1 MRLFPIAVGLLV
13 AAPPPLAWAKTPL
26 ERTAD
31 LVELTRQLKNAEEG
45 QSLPTADREANA
57 AIYKRLDD
65 FYDFHTLA
73 SEPLEPH
80 KAKLTAAQ
88 QAKIK
93 PIFEE
98 LIRLVAYPKSGTF
111 LREAEYQIKTGPIAN
126 DTQMDVSAPKQDFKT
141 SVVFHWKSQG
151 STWRIID
158 VSFDGASLIQD
169 YKNQFGRIIS
179 KEGGDGLVKK
189 LSTRLEKER
198 QKQGV

>member
-1 MRLFPIAVGLLV
+1 MRCIFLAAGILAAAIPSIAQ
-13 AAPPPLAWAKTPL
+13 AKTPI
-26 ERTAD
+26 ERTTD
-31 LVELTRQLKNAEEG
+31 LIELFKQVKNADEG
-45 QSLPTADREANA
+45 QTLSPAERDANA
-57 AIYKRLDD
+57 AVYKRLDD

-93 PIFEE
+93 PMFEE
-98 LIRLVAYPKSGTF
+98 LLRLVAYPKSGMF
-111 LREAEYQIKTGPIAN
+111 LRGAAYQIKAGPTEN
-126 DTQMDVSAPKQDFKT
+126 DTQMDAADPKQDFKT
-141 SVVFHWKSQG
+141 SIVFHWKNENG
-151 STWRIID
+151 TWRIVD

-189 LSTRLEKER
+189 LSSRLEKER